1 MVTKKKIS
9 SKYKPTAKES
19 FMNSKQKQYFK
30 QKLTYWKETL
40 LKGSTETILNLKEDK
55 EVSGDF
61 ADIASAESTKS
72 IELRT
77 RDRERKLINK
87 IDEAAKNHNILL
99 ETIDEAL
106 KRIENNTYGYCEVT
120 GKPIGLKRLEARPI
134 ATLSI
139 EAQQMHENQE
149 QLNND

>member
-1 MVTKKKIS
+1 MVAKKKIFS
-9 SKYKPTAKES
+9 QYKPKANEP

-30 QKLTYWKETL
+30 QKLLVWKEVL
-40 LKGSTETILNLKEDK
+40 LKGSNETITNLKEDK

-87 IDEAAKNHNILL
+87 IN
-99 ETIDEAL
+99 EAL
-106 KRIENNTYGYCEVT
+106 ERIENNTYGYCEIT

-139 EAQQMHENQE
+139 EAQEMHENEE
-149 QLNND
+149 QINKN

>member
-1 MVTKKKIS
+1 MKRVSHSPMGSTEKLQISHKIDW
-9 SKYKPTAKES
+9 
-19 FMNSKQKQYFK
+19 
-30 QKLTYWKETL
+30 KLQRSDKSIRKALNIFEYHED
-40 LKGSTETILNLKEDK
+40 STETISNLKQDK

-61 ADIASAESTKS
+61 ADIASAESTKA

-87 IDEAAKNHNILL
+87 IDEA
-99 ETIDEAL
+99 L
-106 KRIENNTYGYCEVT
+106 KRIEDNTYGYCEVT

>member
-1 MVTKKKIS
+1 MAQKTKIS
-9 SKYKPTAKES
+9 LKYKPTSKEP
-19 FMNSKQKQYFK
+19 FMNPKQKEYFK
-30 QKLTYWKETL
+30 QKLIDWKETL
-40 LKGSTETILNLKEDK
+40 LKGSSETILNLKEDK

-77 RDRERKLINK
+77 RDRERKLISK
-87 IDEAAKNHNILL
+87 IE
-99 ETIDEAL
+99 EAL

-139 EAQQMHENQE
+139 EAQQMHENEE

>member
-1 MVTKKKIS
+1 MALKTKIS
-9 SKYKPTAKES
+9 PKYKPTAQEP
-19 FMNSKQKQYFK
+19 FMNPKQKEYFK
-30 QKLTYWKETL
+30 QKLMYWKGAL
-40 LKGSTETILNLKEDK
+40 LKGSTETISNLKEDK

-77 RDRERKLINK
+77 RDRERKLISK
-87 IDEAAKNHNILL
+87 
-99 ETIDEAL
+99 IDEAL
-106 KRIENNTYGYCEVT
+106 KRIEDNVYGYCEVT

-149 QLNND
+149 QLNNG

>member
-1 MVTKKKIS
+1 MSAKKKS
-9 SKYKPTAKES
+9 QYKPTLKEP
-19 FMNSKQKQYFK
+19 FMNNKQKEYFR
-30 QKLTYWKETL
+30 QKLLDWKETL
-40 LKGSTETILNLKEDK
+40 LKGSTETISNLKQDK

-61 ADIASAESTKS
+61 ADIASAESAKS

-87 IDEAAKNHNILL
+87 IDEA
-99 ETIDEAL
+99 L
-106 KRIENNTYGYCEVT
+106 KRIDDDKYGYCEVT

>member
-1 MVTKKKIS
+1 MAQKTKLS
-9 SKYKPTAKES
+9 SKYKPTAKAP
-19 FMNSKQKQYFK
+19 FMNPKQKQYFK
-30 QKLTYWKETL
+30 QKLIDWKETL

-77 RDRERKLINK
+77 RDRERKLISK
-87 IDEAAKNHNILL
+87 
-99 ETIDEAL
+99 IDEAL
-106 KRIENNTYGYCEVT
+106 KRIEDNTYGYCEVT

>member
-1 MVTKKKIS
+1 MVKKKKIS

-19 FMNSKQKQYFK
+19 FMNLKQKQYFK
-30 QKLTYWKETL
+30 QKLTHWKETL

-87 IDEAAKNHNILL
+87 IDEA
-99 ETIDEAL
+99 L

>member
-1 MVTKKKIS
+1 
-9 SKYKPTAKES
+9 
-19 FMNSKQKQYFK
+19 MNSKQKQYFK
-30 QKLTYWKETL
+30 QKLLVWKEAL
-40 LKGSTETILNLKEDK
+40 LKGSNETITNLKEDK

-87 IDEAAKNHNILL
+87 IN
-99 ETIDEAL
+99 EAL
-106 KRIENNTYGYCEVT
+106 KRIENNTYGYCEIT

-139 EAQQMHENQE
+139 EAQEMHENQE
-149 QLNND
+149 QINSD

>member
-1 MVTKKKIS
+1 MAQKTKIS
-9 SKYKPTAKES
+9 SKYKPMAKEP
-19 FMNSKQKQYFK
+19 FMNSKQKEYFK
-30 QKLTYWKETL
+30 QKLVDWKETL
-40 LKGSTETILNLKEDK
+40 LKGSSETILNLKEDK

-77 RDRERKLINK
+77 RDRERKLISK
-87 IDEAAKNHNILL
+87 
-99 ETIDEAL
+99 IDEAL
-106 KRIENNTYGYCEVT
+106 KRIENNTYGFCEVT

-139 EAQQMHENQE
+139 EAQQMHENEE

>member
-1 MVTKKKIS
+1 MGQEHAKKKIFS
-9 SKYKPTAKES
+9 QYKPKANEP

-30 QKLTYWKETL
+30 QKLLVWKEAL
-40 LKGSTETILNLKEDK
+40 LKGSTETITNLKEDK

-77 RDRERKLINK
+77 RDRERKLISK
-87 IDEAAKNHNILL
+87 IDQ
-99 ETIDEAL
+99 AL

-139 EAQQMHENQE
+139 EAQQMHENE
-149 QLNND
+149 EKLNND

>member
-1 MVTKKKIS
+1 MAQKTKIS
-9 SKYKPTAKES
+9 SKYRPTSKEP
-19 FMNSKQKQYFK
+19 FMNPKQKEYFK
-30 QKLTYWKETL
+30 QKLIDWKETL
-40 LKGSTETILNLKEDK
+40 LKGSSETILNLKEDK

-77 RDRERKLINK
+77 RDRERKLISK
-87 IDEAAKNHNILL
+87 
-99 ETIDEAL
+99 IDEAL
-106 KRIENNTYGYCEVT
+106 KRIENNTYGFCEVT

-139 EAQQMHENQE
+139 EAQQMHENEE

>member
-1 MVTKKKIS
+1 MAQKTKIS
-9 SKYKPTAKES
+9 LKYKPTSKEP
-19 FMNSKQKQYFK
+19 FMNPKQKEYFK
-30 QKLTYWKETL
+30 QKLIDWKETL
-40 LKGSTETILNLKEDK
+40 LKGSSETILNLKEDK

-77 RDRERKLINK
+77 RDRERKLISK
-87 IDEAAKNHNILL
+87 IDQ
-99 ETIDEAL
+99 AL

-139 EAQQMHENQE
+139 EAQQMHENE
-149 QLNND
+149 EKLNND

>member
-1 MVTKKKIS
+1 MFLYEYS
-9 SKYKPTAKES
+9 STIASNES
-19 FMNSKQKQYFK
+19 HGLERQSNK
-30 QKLTYWKETL
+30 
-40 LKGSTETILNLKEDK
+40 NLKQDK

-87 IDEAAKNHNILL
+87 IDEA
-99 ETIDEAL
+99 L
-106 KRIENNTYGYCEVT
+106 KRIENNTYGFCKVT

-149 QLNND
+149 QLSND

>member
-1 MVTKKKIS
+1 MVVKKKNS
-9 SKYKPTAKES
+9 SKYKPKANEP

-30 QKLTYWKETL
+30 QKLLVWKEAL
-40 LKGSTETILNLKEDK
+40 LKGSTETITNLKEDK
-55 EVSGDF
+55 EISGDF
-61 ADIASAESTKS
+61 GDIASAESAKS

-87 IDEAAKNHNILL
+87 IN
-99 ETIDEAL
+99 EAL
-106 KRIENNTYGYCEVT
+106 ERIENNTYGYCEIT

-139 EAQQMHENQE
+139 EAQEMHENKE
-149 QLNND
+149 ELNNY

>member
-1 MVTKKKIS
+1 MAQKTEIS
-9 SKYKPTAKES
+9 SKYKPTAKEP
-19 FMNSKQKQYFK
+19 FMNPKQKEYFK
-30 QKLTYWKETL
+30 QKLTDWKETL

-77 RDRERKLINK
+77 RDRERKLISK
-87 IDEAAKNHNILL
+87 
-99 ETIDEAL
+99 IDEAL

-139 EAQQMHENQE
+139 EAQQMHENEE
-149 QLNND
+149 QLNSD

>member
-1 MVTKKKIS
+1 MAQKTKIS
-9 SKYKPTAKES
+9 LKYKPTSKEP
-19 FMNSKQKQYFK
+19 FMNPKQKEYFK
-30 QKLTYWKETL
+30 QKLTDWKETL
-40 LKGSTETILNLKEDK
+40 LKGSSETILNLKEDK

-77 RDRERKLINK
+77 RDKERKLISK
-87 IDEAAKNHNILL
+87 IE
-99 ETIDEAL
+99 EAL

-139 EAQQMHENQE
+139 EAQQMHENEE
-149 QLNND
+149 QLK

>member
-1 MVTKKKIS
+1 MAQKTKIS
-9 SKYKPTAKES
+9 LKYKPTSKEP
-19 FMNSKQKQYFK
+19 FMNPKQKEYFK
-30 QKLTYWKETL
+30 QKLTDWKETL

-77 RDRERKLINK
+77 RDRERKLISK
-87 IDEAAKNHNILL
+87 IE
-99 ETIDEAL
+99 EAL

-139 EAQQMHENQE
+139 EAQQMHENEE
-149 QLNND
+149 QLK

>member
-1 MVTKKKIS
+1 MVVKKKIS

-87 IDEAAKNHNILL
+87 IDEA
-99 ETIDEAL
+99 L

>member
-1 MVTKKKIS
+1 MVKKKKIS
-9 SKYKPTAKES
+9 SKYKPTAKEP

-30 QKLTYWKETL
+30 QILTNWKETL

-77 RDRERKLINK
+77 RDRERKLISK
-87 IDEAAKNHNILL
+87 
-99 ETIDEAL
+99 IDEAL

-149 QLNND
+149 QLNSD

>member
-1 MVTKKKIS
+1 MVQKTKIS
-9 SKYKPTAKES
+9 SKYKPTAKEP
-19 FMNSKQKQYFK
+19 FMNLKQKEYFK
-30 QKLTYWKETL
+30 QKLINWKETL
-40 LKGSTETILNLKEDK
+40 LKGSSETILNLKEDK

-87 IDEAAKNHNILL
+87 
-99 ETIDEAL
+99 IDEAL

>member
-1 MVTKKKIS
+1 MVTKTTIS
-9 SKYKPTAKES
+9 SKYKPKASEP

-30 QKLTYWKETL
+30 QKLLFWKETL
-40 LKGSTETILNLKEDK
+40 LKGSTETITNLKEDK

-77 RDRERKLINK
+77 RDRERKLISK
-87 IDEAAKNHNILL
+87 
-99 ETIDEAL
+99 IDEAL
-106 KRIENNTYGYCEVT
+106 KRIENNTYGFCEVT

-139 EAQQMHENQE
+139 EAQQMHENEE

>member
-1 MVTKKKIS
+1 MVIKTNIS
-9 SKYKPTAKES
+9 SKYKPTTKEP
-19 FMNSKQKQYFK
+19 FMNIKQKNYFK
-30 QKLTYWKETL
+30 QKLIEWKDKL
-40 LKGSTETILNLKEDK
+40 LKGSNDTILNLKEDK

-87 IDEAAKNHNILL
+87 
-99 ETIDEAL
+99 IDEAL

-139 EAQQMHENQE
+139 EAQQMHENEE
-149 QLNND
+149 QLK

>member
-1 MVTKKKIS
+1 MSAKKKS
-9 SKYKPTAKES
+9 QYKPTLKEP
-19 FMNSKQKQYFK
+19 FMNNKQKEYFR
-30 QKLTYWKETL
+30 QKLLDWKETL
-40 LKGSTETILNLKEDK
+40 LKGSTETISNLKQDK

-61 ADIASAESTKS
+61 ADIASAESAKS

-87 IDEAAKNHNILL
+87 IDEA
-99 ETIDEAL
+99 L
-106 KRIENNTYGYCEVT
+106 KRIDDDKYGYCEVT

-149 QLNND
+149 QLDE

>member
-87 IDEAAKNHNILL
+87 IDEA
-99 ETIDEAL
+99 L
-106 KRIENNTYGYCEVT
+106 KRIENNTYGYCEVS

>member
-1 MVTKKKIS
+1 MAAKTKIS
-9 SKYKPTAKES
+9 SKYKPTTKEP
-19 FMNSKQKQYFK
+19 FMNSKQKKYFK
-30 QKLTYWKETL
+30 QKLTDWKETL
-40 LKGSTETILNLKEDK
+40 LKGSSETILNLKEDK

-77 RDRERKLINK
+77 RDRERKLISK
-87 IDEAAKNHNILL
+87 IE
-99 ETIDEAL
+99 EAL

-149 QLNND
+149 QINSD

>member
-1 MVTKKKIS
+1 MAQKTKIS
-9 SKYKPTAKES
+9 LKYKPTSKEP
-19 FMNSKQKQYFK
+19 FMNPKQKEYFK
-30 QKLTYWKETL
+30 QKLIDWKETL
-40 LKGSTETILNLKEDK
+40 LKGSSETILNLKEDK

-77 RDRERKLINK
+77 RDRERKLISK
-87 IDEAAKNHNILL
+87 IDQ
-99 ETIDEAL
+99 AL

-139 EAQQMHENQE
+139 EAQQMHENEE
-149 QLNND
+149 QLK

>member
-19 FMNSKQKQYFK
+19 FMNLKQKQYFK
-30 QKLTYWKETL
+30 QKLTHWKETL

-87 IDEAAKNHNILL
+87 IDEA
-99 ETIDEAL
+99 L

-149 QLNND
+149 QLNNV

>member
-1 MVTKKKIS
+1 MISKTKIS
-9 SKYKPTAKES
+9 LKYKPSAKEP
-19 FMNSKQKQYFK
+19 FMNSKQKAYFK

-40 LKGSTETILNLKEDK
+40 LKGSTETISNLKEDIK

-61 ADIASAESTKS
+61 ADIASAESIKS

-77 RDRERKLINK
+77 RDRERKLISK
-87 IDEAAKNHNILL
+87 IDEALQ
-99 ETIDEAL
+99 
-106 KRIENNTYGYCEVT
+106 RIEDNTYGYCEVT

-139 EAQQMHENQE
+139 EAQQMHENKE
-149 QLNND
+149 QLNNN

>member
-1 MVTKKKIS
+1 MVAKKKIS
-9 SKYKPTAKES
+9 SQYKPKANEP

-30 QKLTYWKETL
+30 QKLLVWKEAL
-40 LKGSTETILNLKEDK
+40 LKGSNETITNLKEDK

-87 IDEAAKNHNILL
+87 IN
-99 ETIDEAL
+99 EAL
-106 KRIENNTYGYCEVT
+106 KRIENNTYGYCEIT

-139 EAQQMHENQE
+139 EAQEMHENEE
-149 QLNND
+149 QINRD

>member
-1 MVTKKKIS
+1 MVKKKKVS
-9 SKYKPTAKES
+9 SKYKPSSKEP
-19 FMNSKQKQYFK
+19 FMNPKQKQYFK
-30 QKLTYWKETL
+30 QILTNWKETL

-77 RDRERKLINK
+77 RDRERKLISK
-87 IDEAAKNHNILL
+87 
-99 ETIDEAL
+99 IDEAL
-106 KRIENNTYGYCEVT
+106 KRIEDNTYGYCEVT

>member
-1 MVTKKKIS
+1 MLDW
-9 SKYKPTAKES
+9 KES
-19 FMNSKQKQYFK
+19 
-30 QKLTYWKETL
+30 LI
-40 LKGSTETILNLKEDK
+40 KGSNETITNLKEDK

-61 ADIASAESTKS
+61 ADIASAESAKS

-87 IDEAAKNHNILL
+87 IDEA
-99 ETIDEAL
+99 L
-106 KRIENNTYGYCEVT
+106 KRIENNTYGFCEIT
-120 GKPIGLKRLEARPI
+120 GKPINLKRLEARPI

>member
-1 MVTKKKIS
+1 MVTKTTIS
-9 SKYKPTAKES
+9 SKYKPKASEP

-30 QKLTYWKETL
+30 QKLLFWKETL
-40 LKGSTETILNLKEDK
+40 LKGSTETITNLKEDK

-87 IDEAAKNHNILL
+87 IN
-99 ETIDEAL
+99 EAL

-149 QLNND
+149 QLND

>member
-1 MVTKKKIS
+1 MR
-9 SKYKPTAKES
+9 SKVKLSPKYRPTAKEP
-19 FMNSKQKQYFK
+19 FMNTKQKEYFR
-30 QKLTYWKETL
+30 QKLINWKETL
-40 LKGSTETILNLKEDK
+40 LKGSTKTIINLKEEK

-77 RDRERKLINK
+77 RDRERKLISK
-87 IDEAAKNHNILL
+87 IDA
-99 ETIDEAL
+99 AL
-106 KRIENNTYGYCEVT
+106 KRIDDNTYGYCEVT
-120 GKPIGLKRLEARPI
+120 GKPIGIKRLEARPI

-139 EAQQMHENQE
+139 EAQEMHENQE

>member
-1 MVTKKKIS
+1 MDLKTKIS
-9 SKYKPTAKES
+9 SKYKPTTKEP
-19 FMNSKQKQYFK
+19 FMNSKQKKYFK
-30 QKLTYWKETL
+30 QKLINWKETL

-55 EVSGDF
+55 EVTGDF

-77 RDRERKLINK
+77 RDRERKLISK
-87 IDEAAKNHNILL
+87 
-99 ETIDEAL
+99 IDEAL
-106 KRIENNTYGYCEVT
+106 KRIENDTYGYCEVT

-139 EAQQMHENQE
+139 EAQQMHENEE

>member
-19 FMNSKQKQYFK
+19 FMNLKQKQYFK
-30 QKLTYWKETL
+30 QKLTHWKETL

-87 IDEAAKNHNILL
+87 IDEA
-99 ETIDEAL
+99 L